1 LDGMN
6 KRRQPALLANDFLG
20 IVFLTG
26 VIIYVVNK
34 GVCKMDNISLLH
46 IYSLKNEKKL
56 KSMLTTFA
64 SHCKA

>member
-1 LDGMN
+1 MN
-6 KRRQPALLANDFLG
+6 KHRHPALLTNNNLLG
-20 IVFLTG
+20 IFLTG